1 MFCPQCGQR
10 QASNEVR
17 FCSSCGFQLN
27 VVTDLLSTGGFLP
40 RTEPASKGPRK
51 LSPRQKGLRQGLMLF
66 LSTFL
71 VVPIVAILSVFVF
84 DAPEL
89 FVPIAAITC
98 FIGGL
103 LRMAYA
109 VLLEENQ
116 PPPTTNE
123 NMYAPTAGVPAFM
136 NAPPARPSS
145 LPPQQSTPANLYQP
159 PRRVNTGELIERP
172 LSVTENT
179 TRLLNKDL
187 PGEEPEK

>member
-10 QASNEVR
+10 QVSNDVR
-17 FCSSCGFQLN
+17 FCSACGFQLN
-27 VVTDLLSTGGFLP
+27 VVTELLSTGGYLA
-40 RTEPASKGPRK
+40 RPAPTAAGLRK

-98 FIGGL
+98 FVGGL

-109 VLLEENQ
+109 MLLEDNQ
-116 PPPTTNE
+116 PPDALQE
-123 NMYAPTAGVPAFM
+123 GAYVHAPGVPAYM
-136 NAPPARPSS
+136 NPPARVSA
-145 LPPQQSTPANLYQP
+145 LPPQQGGPVSPYRPPA
-159 PRRVNTGELIERP
+159 RVDTGELIQRP
-172 LSVTENT
+172 PSVTENT
-179 TRLLNKDL
+179 TRLLSDQ
-187 PGEEPEK
+187 PGEEPER